1 MRGRPPRFAFS
12 LSPAPLLCYT
22 GAMST
27 THRIAS
33 AWLPALAGMVLLAV
47 LGCESGPTDRDD
59 EPRPRDKEKP
69 VEARKVL
76 VAPNIFLEVQGT
88 RRRVLVSASVCLRE
102 GPLEQLLCRK
112 NTKEH
117 EAILTADID
126 ARKLHEALL
135 LAGATEGSPVRFRP
149 RYRPATGS
157 TIKISLT
164 YEEKGQQK
172 TIPAQQWVKNL
183 KTGKPLDSDWVFAG
197 SRLVDNPLDPGKPK
211 LYLANDGDVIC
222 ISNFETA
229 LLDLPIESSKDDAD
243 RGYAAFTER
252 IPPLETKV
260 VVTLE
265 PVPDAKK
272 AR

>member
-1 MRGRPPRFAFS
+1 MN
-12 LSPAPLLCYT
+12 
-22 GAMST
+22 T
-27 THRIAS
+27 TLRTVS
-33 AWLPALAGMVLLAV
+33 AWLPALAGAILLGT
-47 LGCESGPTDRDD
+47 LGCEGGASDRE
-59 EPRPRDKEKP
+59 EPRPREKEKP
-69 VEARKVL
+69 VEAKKVI

-102 GPLEQLLCRK
+102 GALEQLMCRK

-117 EAILTADID
+117 EAVLTADID
-126 ARKLHEALL
+126 ARKLHEALI

-157 TIKISLT
+157 TIKISLA

-172 TIPAQQWVKNL
+172 TVRAQEWIKNL
-183 KTGKPLDSDWVFAG
+183 KSGKTLDSDWVFAG
-197 SRLVDNPLDPGKPK
+197 SQLVDNPLDPGKPK

-222 ISNFETA
+222 VSNFETA

-243 RGYAAFTER
+243 RAYVAFTER

-260 VVTLE
+260 TVILE

-272 AR
+272 GK

>member
-1 MRGRPPRFAFS
+1 
-12 LSPAPLLCYT
+12 
-22 GAMST
+22 MST
-27 THRIAS
+27 TLRTPA
-33 AWLPALAGMVLLAV
+33 AWLPALVGMVLLGS
-47 LGCESGPTDRDD
+47 LGCEGGAPEREES
-59 EPRPRDKEKP
+59 RPREKEKP
-69 VEARKVL
+69 VEAKKVL

-102 GPLEQLLCRK
+102 GALELLMCKK

-117 EAILTADID
+117 EAVLTADID
-126 ARKLHEALL
+126 ARKLHEALI

-149 RYRPATGS
+149 RYRPASGS
-157 TIKISLT
+157 TIKVSVT
-164 YEEKGQQK
+164 YEDKGQQK
-172 TIPAQQWVKNL
+172 TLPAQQWVKNM
-183 KTGKPLDSDWVFAG
+183 KSGKPLESDWVFAG
-197 SRLVDNPLDPGKPK
+197 SQLIDNPLDPQKAK

-222 ISNFETA
+222 VSNFETA

-243 RGYAAFTER
+243 RAYVAFTDH

-272 AR
+272 SK